1 MPHCGFRIWMDIMIR
16 YVLKTLWR
24 HRTRTLLTVTG
35 AAVAMFVFC
44 FVGSVQEGLHRL
56 TTGSDADR
64 NLIVFQENRFCPTS
78 SRLPEDYERVIAE
91 IPGVRDVMPIQVWTN
106 NCRASLDI
114 VVFNGAD
121 PIQIQ
126 QTRPLKLTSGD
137 WQQFQSTR
145 DAAIVGRN
153 VAQRRGLKVGDQ
165 FTIGEI
171 SVRVAGIFESN
182 VPSEENLIYTSLQF
196 LQYTRGLDAAGLVTQ
211 HEVLLTDDA
220 DPDRVASAI
229 DQKLRAGAV
238 ATKTRRKGAFQ
249 ASTLSDLVDLIGFA
263 HWLGYACVALVLSL
277 VATTTVMSVQDRIK
291 EYAVLQTVGVRPLR
305 AMRLVLAESTIL
317 CVVGGVAGTLLALAA
332 LGFGGF
338 AIGAEGAT
346 IAFRPSLGLAITG
359 TMVSVLVGM
368 LAGLIPAIQAATV
381 PIVSALRQT

>member
-1 MPHCGFRIWMDIMIR
+1 MTT

-44 FVGSVQEGLHRL
+44 FVGSVQEGLNRL

-64 NLIVFQENRFCPTS
+64 TLIVFQENRFCPTT
-78 SRLPEDYERVIAE
+78 SRLPEDYSRKIKEV
-91 IPGVRDVMPIQVWTN
+91 PGVRDVMPIQVWTN

-121 PIQIQ
+121 PAQIEKSRPIQ
-126 QTRPLKLTSGD
+126 LTSGN
-137 WQQFQSTR
+137 WQQFASQR

-153 VAQRRGLKVGDQ
+153 VASRRGLKTGDQ
-165 FTIGEI
+165 FSIGDI
-171 SVRVAGIFESN
+171 SVKVAGIFESN
-182 VPSEENLIYTSLQF
+182 VPSEENLIYTSLAF

-220 DPDRVASAI
+220 DPDRVATEI
-229 DQKLRAGAV
+229 DATLRAGAV

-263 HWLGYACVALVLSL
+263 HWLGYACVGLVLSL

-291 EYAVLQTVGVRPLR
+291 EYAVLQTIGVRPMR
-305 AMRLVLAESTIL
+305 TMRLVLAQSIIL
-317 CVVGGVAGTLLALAA
+317 CLVGGLLGTTLALMA
-332 LGFGGF
+332 LAIGGF

-346 IAFRPSLGLAITG
+346 IAFRPSVGLAISG
-359 TMVSVLVGM
+359 MIVSVFVGVV
-368 LAGLIPAIQAATV
+368 AGIAPAVQAATV
-381 PIVSALRQT
+381 PIVDALRQT

>member
-1 MPHCGFRIWMDIMIR
+1 MFT

-64 NLIVFQENRFCPTS
+64 SLIVFQENRFCPTT
-78 SRLPEDYERVIAE
+78 SRLPEDYSRKIKE
-91 IPGVRDVMPIQVWTN
+91 ISGVRDVMPIQVWTN

-121 PIQIQ
+121 PQQIKS
-126 QTRPLKLTSGD
+126 TRPLTLTEGNWESFAK
-137 WQQFQSTR
+137 QR

-153 VAQRRGLKVGDQ
+153 VAQRRGLKTGDQ
-165 FTIGEI
+165 FSIGDI
-171 SVRVAGIFESN
+171 SVKVAGVFSST
-182 VPSEENLIYTSLQF
+182 VPSEENLIYTSLAF

-211 HEVLLTDDA
+211 HEVLLTDNA
-220 DPDRVASAI
+220 DPDQVANEI
-229 DQKLRAGAV
+229 DATLRAGSV

-263 HWLGYACVALVLSL
+263 HWLGYACVGLVLSL

-291 EYAVLQTVGVRPLR
+291 EYAVLQTIGVRPLR

-317 CVVGGVAGTLLALAA
+317 CVVGGIAGTALAMTA
-332 LGFGGF
+332 LAIGGF

-346 IAFRPSLGLAITG
+346 IAFRPSIGLAATG
-359 TMVSVLVGM
+359 TAVSLVVGVA
-368 LAGLIPAIQAATV
+368 AGLAPAVQAATV
-381 PIVSALRQT
+381 PIVNALRQT